1 MNHSASSKF
10 QDDMP
15 TTPSDVD
22 SQLGDFPVSQ
32 SFMNLTVEEQ
42 DSRREEWKKELT
54 EIEYEVQTM
63 RQVLT
68 AKLRKSQ
75 ELKRKLGITAWRELQ
90 DDISQGLRNVK
101 ETSTYQKTAEG
112 VKAGAEKTGAMFGGL
127 SAKIA
132 AIKESDTFRNLEEK
146 VGSAYTNVKAKV
158 VTTSSSSH
166 DLDEALKEA
175 EAQRE
180 AAGLEPTGT
189 PTTTPTQTE
198 KPVA

>member
-1 MNHSASSKF
+1 M
-10 QDDMP
+10 
-15 TTPSDVD
+15 
-22 SQLGDFPVSQ
+22 G
-32 SFMNLTVEEQ
+32 
-42 DSRREEWKKELT
+42 
-54 EIEYEVQTM
+54 
-63 RQVLT
+63 
-68 AKLRKSQ
+68 
-75 ELKRKLGITAWRELQ
+75 LQ

-101 ETSTYQKTAEG
+101 ETSTFQSIEEKVEEVSKAITSAPLYQKTAEG

-180 AAGLEPTGT
+180 AAGLNRLEPRQPHPLKLRNLSPKFYYFKFFLFIRLFHSFWICFFLFRT
-189 PTTTPTQTE
+189 
-198 KPVA
+198 KLDIC